1 VGHEF
6 DREDVG
12 SVAGG
17 DAGGQFELRVGI
29 IGLIGVDIDMLII

>member
-17 DAGGQFELRVGI
+17 DTGGQFELRSGI
-29 IGLIGVDIDMLII
+29 IGLVGMDVDVLVV